1 MLEKIKKYY
10 HFKKFDK
17 ALLIAKREYKKFPNN
32 LEYAYLL
39 GLIYYAL
46 DKFSAS
52 NKYLN
57 LFLEH
62 NPYQTDAL
70 IARMHCLR
78 SMNRNDEAITILTK
92 LLELDTRKSDIHL
105 FLGECYLK
113 LSRIEIAKKHFNKSY
128 EIDSSKTNV
137 LNIFKIYS
145 DCNYR
150 EEASMILKKSSIFK
164 KDDDIVL
171 KYCTNQL
178 VYNLKSFEEV
188 HKLLVQLI
196 KKNITNSKINNLLG
210 ISSLILGRIRDAKN
224 YFLKSIDLFQNNSD
238 DILSSISYVA
248 SSYYQLAKMNY
259 QFDNRKIDELKH
271 ILDQSKNND
280 VKALLGY
287 ALSKIFENGN
297 NFEKSA
303 KILKSSNKNIFKN
316 IILQKGWRFEE
327 ELVFFENLKRI
338 YLTLKNKSKLSNYSI
353 RPIFILGMP
362 RSGTTLVENILSQ
375 SHLIEPT
382 GENSFILKN
391 IFNLFP
397 MIKKKIIDP
406 ENYSLHFNSE
416 FIQKYFNF
424 LSPKKKIITDKTP
437 LNFLIL
443 GIIKILIPNSKIIY
457 CKRNSNDNI
466 TSLFQTFFHSYAH
479 EYSYDLNSL
488 KDYYEL
494 HNEAIVYWNSQKI
507 DFFTL
512 SYEKLISNNEEN
524 IKKICSFVE
533 IDFSRNML
541 QPHLSKRN
549 VYTAS
554 SYQVRQPI
562 NSSSINKWKNYMQYF
577 K

>member
-10 HFKKFDK
+10 HFQKFEK
-17 ALLIAKREYKKFPNN
+17 ALLIAKRQFKKFPNN

-39 GLIYYAL
+39 GLIYYSL

-52 NKYLN
+52 NKFLN

-62 NPYQTDAL
+62 NPNQADAL

-78 SMNRNDEAITILTK
+78 SMNRYDEAIDILTK
-92 LLELDTRKSDIHL
+92 LLDLDTRKSDIHL

-113 LSRIEIAKKHFNKSY
+113 SSKVEIAKEHFNKSY

-145 DCNYR
+145 DSNYR
-150 EEASMILKKSSIFK
+150 EEASMILKKSSFFK
-164 KDDDIVL
+164 KDDDIIL

-178 VYNLKSFEEV
+178 VYNLRGFEEV
-188 HKLLVQLI
+188 HKLLIQLV
-196 KKNITNSKINNLLG
+196 KKDITNSKIYNLLG
-210 ISSLILGRIRDAKN
+210 ISSLILGDIQDAKN

-238 DILSSISYVA
+238 DISSFISDVA

-259 QFDNRKIDELKH
+259 QFDNNKIDKLKY
-271 ILDQSKNND
+271 ILNQSKNNE
-280 VKALLGY
+280 VKALLGH
-287 ALSKIFENGN
+287 ALSKIFENDN
-297 NFEKSA
+297 NFEQSA
-303 KILKSSNKNIFKN
+303 QILKSSNKNIFKN
-316 IILQKGWRFEE
+316 IILTKGWKFEE
-327 ELVFFENLKRI
+327 ELIFFENLKKI

-353 RPIFILGMP
+353 TPIFILGMP
-362 RSGTTLVENILSQ
+362 RSGTTLVENILSRSQ
-375 SHLIEPT
+375 LIETT
-382 GENSFILKN
+382 GENSYILRN
-391 IFNLFP
+391 IFNIFP
-397 MIKKKIIDP
+397 MIKKNNLDP
-406 ENYSLHFNSE
+406 ENYSLKLNSE
-416 FIQKYFNF
+416 FIQKYFKF

-457 CKRNSNDNI
+457 CKRNTNDNI
-466 TSLFQTFFHSYAH
+466 TSIFQTFFHSYAH

-494 HNEAIVYWNSQKI
+494 HNEAIVYWNSEKI

-512 SYEKLISNNEEN
+512 NYEKLVSNNEKN
-524 IKKICSFVE
+524 IKKLCSFLE
-533 IDFSRNML
+533 IDFSKKML

-554 SYQVRQPI
+554 SFQVRQPI
-562 NSSSINKWKNYMQYF
+562 NSSSVNKWKNYMPYF